1 MIRINLL
8 REAKGAKKAAG
19 GAPRPVAV
27 AVPSEGAP
35 PYGIYITLILLA
47 VLAILAWA
55 GVLVVKNRALA
66 TQIAQQREELKKYEG
81 AREKVA
87 ELEKKK
93 QEFSAKV
100 QQITQLKDQQSVP
113 VKLMN
118 RLVEVLP
125 DGAWYTAV
133 SQAGTSKIGI
143 DGQAK
148 SIKVISTFY
157 DNLVATPEFGEV
169 QQGEITQ
176 QAGPEE
182 VYAFKVT
189 CNYYPGGVR
198 PKPEETQPKPAALP
212 PKRKPA
218 ASDTGSGGME

>member
-1 MIRINLL
+1 MIRINML
-8 REAKGAKKAAG
+8 REARGGKRPVGAG
-19 GAPRPVAV
+19 PRPAAV

-35 PYGIYITLILLA
+35 PYGIYVTLILLTLL
-47 VLAILAWA
+47 VILAWA
-55 GVLVVKNRALA
+55 GVLIVKNRALA

-93 QEFSAKV
+93 QEFSTKV
-100 QQITQLKDQQSVP
+100 QQITELKDQQSVP

-125 DGAWYTAV
+125 DGAWYTTV
-133 SQAGTSKIGI
+133 SQGGGRLINI
-143 DGQAK
+143 EGQAK
-148 SIKVISTFY
+148 SIKIISTYY

-169 QQGEITQ
+169 QQGDITQ
-176 QAGPEE
+176 ITGAGEE
-182 VYAFKVT
+182 VYTFKVG

-198 PKPEETQPKPAALP
+198 PKPVETAPAAAA
-212 PKRKPA
+212 PA
-218 ASDTGSGGME
+218 ARRKASADDSSGME